1 MHPLI
6 ETRREQIAA
15 ICREYRVRRLDVFGS
30 ACRAD
35 FDLQRS
41 DVDLVVEFDS
51 ESVDSQFDRYFGL
64 KQSLETLFSRPV
76 DLVEME
82 SLRGSRLR
90 KHLERERV
98 LIYGQAA

>member
-1 MHPLI
+1 MHTLI

-35 FDLQRS
+35 FDPQRS
-41 DVDLVVEFDS
+41 DVDLVVEFAPDPVES
-51 ESVDSQFDRYFGL
+51 EFDRYFGL
-64 KQSLETLFSRPV
+64 KRSLEALFSRPV
-76 DLVEME
+76 DLVEMD

-90 KHLERERV
+90 KHVERERV
-98 LIYGQAA
+98 LVYGQAA